1 MLASLASRRIAGF
14 RPAFAR
20 RSVGTWPEFLAPPS
34 SSAVDI
40 LEAESQDILFNLA
53 TEEYLFE
60 HVDVHNP
67 LLLLWR
73 NRPCI
78 IMGKHQNPWKE
89 CRVQEIEADGVTL
102 ARRPTGG
109 GCVYRDLG
117 DTGFTFI
124 NPHASAKDQSDY
136 KTMNNDVLLNAL
148 ARFGVEAEASGRND
162 LAIGG
167 SKVSGSAYK
176 MRLGSAVTGE
186 GRRSLHHGTM
196 LLDVD
201 LGALSRYLS
210 PNKLKMQSKGIASV
224 AARVVNLCEVA
235 PAIDHA
241 SFCDAAAS
249 AFEAKWSD
257 RSAHRRV
264 LAVANLERIPELM
277 AIYERNA
284 KWEWRFGESPS
295 FSHSLEHK
303 FDWAL
308 VDVQVDVAKG
318 LITAGRVFS
327 DCLVPSLIDA
337 FNEELSAASS
347 IAYDVQGVAELCARV
362 RGRLGDD
369 ESLRVARDEYL
380 PELQAWLSANI

>member
-1 MLASLASRRIAGF
+1 MGLDVIPGTD
-14 RPAFAR
+14 
-20 RSVGTWPEFLAPPS
+20 SVVAAPPS

-264 LAVANLERIPELM
+264 LAVADLERIPELM